1 MPGRED
7 FAIIRARLVAD
18 ERAHVAAAQYVA
30 CGLAVEATALSTVI
44 GHVAQLSLWA
54 MRETNSGILPGDGV
68 STVSVATLS
77 PRSVAQET
85 VKCLISSGLLRA
97 KGTGLYIAGFRDC
110 YSSIV
115 AKRKADRARVA
126 SKREEQKSQRS
137 RGDVAATSE
146 RRSGDVA
153 AESQRTV
160 PCRAVPC
167 PTEPKDNPPTPN
179 GGGGSTSSP
188 HEPQA
193 PRTPEPLSTGDR
205 YAFEAIYRGMAK
217 SWAQTKPPAVR
228 SRELRATLLTPT
240 PDADGIREFVT
251 TYTPSFA
258 EEVLDARRTAAMEA
272 NGRRAAGGGRK

>member
-18 ERAHVAAAQYVA
+18 ERAHKAAAEYVA
-30 CGLAVEATALSTVI
+30 CGLAVEATSLSTVV
-44 GHVAQLSLWA
+44 GHIAQLSLWA

-68 STVSVATLS
+68 STIGVATLS
-77 PRSVAQET
+77 PRSVAQE
-85 VKCLISSGLLRA
+85 VAKCLISAGLLRA

-153 AESQRTV
+153 SVSQRTV
-160 PCRAVPC
+160 PCRAVPDRA
-167 PTEPKDNPPTPN
+167 EAEEKPPSAS
-179 GGGGSTSSP
+179 GGSSKASP
-188 HEPQA
+188 
-193 PRTPEPLSTGDR
+193 
-205 YAFEAIYRGMAK
+205 
-217 SWAQTKPPAVR
+217 
-228 SRELRATLLTPT
+228 LT
-240 PDADGIREFVT
+240 DKERDE
-251 TYTPSFA
+251 
-258 EEVLDARRTAAMEA
+258 LDAACRAIHIDRKASIELK
-272 NGRRAAGGGRK
+272 RRAAAVFNGIRDESVSPADARAFYKRDVAPNTDYRCAAIAAKGV

>member
-7 FAIIRARLVAD
+7 FAIIRARLLAD
-18 ERAHVAAAQYVA
+18 ERAHKAAAEYVA
-30 CGLAVEATALSTVI
+30 RGIAVEATSLSTVI

-77 PRSVAQET
+77 PRSVAQE
-85 VKCLISSGLLRA
+85 VVNCLVSAELLRVKA
-97 KGTGLYIAGFRDC
+97 TGLYIAGFRDC

-126 SKREEQKSQRS
+126 SKREEEKSRRS

-167 PTEPKDNPPTPN
+167 PTGPELNPPNPPSR
-179 GGGGSTSSP
+179 GDGEIASRSSSK
-188 HEPQA
+188 QQQ
-193 PRTPEPLSTGDR
+193 PLSPSDR
-205 YAFEAIYRGMAK
+205 YAFEAIFKAASGR
-217 SWAQTKPPAVR
+217 WASANVHVVKA
-228 SRELRATLLTPT
+228 RELRQTLLTPT
-240 PDADGIREFVT
+240 PDADGIRDLVT
-251 TYTPSFA
+251 TLTPSFIDEVKQA
-258 EEVLDARRTAAMEA
+258 RMVASMEEKSRRK
-272 NGRRAAGGGRK
+272 GGSR